1 MQDEV
6 RSQESI
12 LFNQMIRQEG
22 FRLSYEQL
30 RSLRPEL
37 KEDYFKATF
46 ENDLEIT
53 KYANEVAKQTEEQAQ
68 HTR

>member
-53 KYANEVAKQTEEQAQ
+53 KYAN
-68 HTR
+68 